1 MRVHAGVRCE
11 RVIGKLPRSR
21 MPALLH
27 PPTPKPQ
34 AHQRWH
40 QLYGA
45 ARSLAL
51 AEAIEADSRP
61 YLVIARD
68 ARELDQL
75 RAELGFFLGPENAKA
90 HPIHVL
96 PDWEVLP
103 YDVFS
108 PHPDI
113 ISERLLA
120 LAEMP
125 RRKSAVILAAADTL
139 GQRLAPRGYV
149 EGRSFNFS
157 VGDRLQIEP
166 LRARLVESGYA
177 SVSQVT
183 APGEFALRGSLFD
196 VFPMGTSTPLRV
208 DLFDDE
214 VEAIREFDPETQRSG
229 ESLKNVRLLPGRE
242 LPLDAES
249 VKAFR
254 LRYRKRFE
262 GDPTKSVIYRGVSD
276 GLAPPGIEFYLPLFF
291 DDTDT
296 LLDYLPA
303 DTVVCAGVDLPA
315 VVERAAASVAERFEE
330 RRHDTERP
338 VLSPE
343 ELFLP
348 PGELQARLA
357 SFTRVDVDS
366 FKIDEELG
374 AGGHNFATSAPRE
387 WRVDLRTERPL
398 APLEDFLDSFPG
410 RVLLAADSAGR
421 REVLLEMLRGH
432 GLKPRVVAGWHE
444 FVDGDAPFAISIA
457 PEMAGLHVTSP
468 PIAVLGEAQL
478 FGQRARQE
486 RRRRRAQSD
495 PQAIL
500 RDLTTLGPGSPVVH
514 EDYGVGRYIGLQ
526 VMQLAGQ
533 DGEFVVLEYAGGD
546 KLYVPVQQLH
556 LVSRYSGAAPESAP
570 LHKLG
575 TDQWAKARKRAADKI
590 RDVAAELLDLYAQRQ
605 AKKGPALATKELD
618 YQAFAS
624 SFPFEE
630 TADQAEAIRQ
640 VLQDLSSE
648 KPMDRV
654 VCGDVGFGKT
664 EVAMRAAFVAAQ
676 SGKQVVVLVPTTLLA
691 EQHTN
696 NFRDRFA
703 DWPVRVE
710 SLSRFRSGKET
721 NAVLEGVEKGTVDI
735 VIATQKLLHANV
747 RFKDLGLI
755 IVDEE
760 HRFGVRDK
768 EKLKTLRAEVHVL
781 TLTATPIPRTLNM
794 ALGGL
799 RDLSLITTPPAER
812 LAIKTFVTEWHAP
825 TLREAALREFR
836 RGGQVYFVHNVV
848 ETIEKT
854 AQELA
859 KLIPEAQVRVGHGQ
873 MRERDLEQLM
883 VDFYHRRFNLLVCTT
898 IIESGIDVP
907 TANTIMIDR
916 ADRLGLAQL
925 HQLRGRVG
933 RSHHRAYAYLLTPN
947 RKALSLDAVKRLEA
961 IESLEDLGA
970 GFVLATHDLEI
981 RGAGELLGES
991 QSGELTEIGLTM
1003 YLDMLEQAVKALKE
1017 GKEPV
1022 LDRPLAATAEVELR
1036 LPALLP
1042 ESFVADVPMRLAL
1055 YKRLAAA
1062 PDNAA
1067 VDELTEEIVDR
1078 FGPLPPPAT
1087 NLLRV
1092 TRLKLAARQIGIR
1105 RLDLGPQGGYAL
1117 FEESNKVDPRAV
1129 IRLVQHPDRD
1139 YRLEGALK
1147 LRISVETETDAER
1160 FGFAERFLGELR
1172 GDPPARAPTGATPKA
1187 PPPPARKR

>member
-1 MRVHAGVRCE
+1 MPSLLQPPLPASHAR
-11 RVIGKLPRSR
+11 
-21 MPALLH
+21 
-27 PPTPKPQ
+27 
-34 AHQRWH
+34 QRWH
-40 QLYGA
+40 QLYGS
-45 ARSLAL
+45 ARSLAI
-51 AEAIEADSRP
+51 AEAVETDSRP

-68 ARELDQL
+68 ARELDLL
-75 RAELGFFLGPENAKA
+75 RAELGFFLGDASR
-90 HPIHVL
+90 IHAL

-113 ISERLLA
+113 ISERLAA
-120 LAEMP
+120 LAELP
-125 RRKSAVILAAADTL
+125 RLKSAVLLAAADTL

-149 EGRSFNFS
+149 EGRTFNLA
-157 VGDRLQIEP
+157 VGDRLPLAP

-196 VFPMGTSTPLRV
+196 VFPMGAATPLRI

-214 VEAIREFDPETQRSG
+214 IEAIREFDPDTQRSG
-229 ESLKNVRLLPGRE
+229 AVLRQVRMLPGRE
-242 LPLDAES
+242 LPLDADS

-262 GDPTKSVIYRGVSD
+262 GDPTRSVIYRGVSD

-291 DDTDT
+291 DTTDT
-296 LLDYLPA
+296 LLDYLPP
-303 DTVVCAGVDLPA
+303 DTVVCAASDIAGA
-315 VVERAAASVAERFEE
+315 VERAAATAAERFEE
-330 RRHDTERP
+330 RRHDIERP
-338 VLSPE
+338 VLSPD
-343 ELFLP
+343 ELYLSP
-348 PGELQARLA
+348 AELEQRLA
-357 SFTRVDVDS
+357 AFTRIDYES
-366 FKIDEELG
+366 FKVED
-374 AGGHNFATSAPRE
+374 ASRGHNFPSAAPHE
-387 WRVDLRTERPL
+387 WRVDLRADKPL
-398 APLEDFLDSFPG
+398 APLAEFLVHYPG

-421 REVLLEMLRGH
+421 REVLLEMLRATA
-432 GLKPRVVAGWHE
+432 LTPAPVAGWHE
-444 FVDGDAPFAISIA
+444 FVAGDARFAITVA
-457 PEMAGLHVTSP
+457 PEMAGLHVVQP

-486 RRRRRAQSD
+486 RRRRRAAAD

-500 RDLTTLGPGSPVVH
+500 RDLTSLGPGSPVVH
-514 EDYGVGRYIGLQ
+514 EEYGVGRYVGLQ
-526 VMQLAGQ
+526 VMQVAGQ

-556 LVSRYSGAAPESAP
+556 LVARYSGAAPESAP

-575 TDQWAKARKRAADKI
+575 TDQWAKARKRAADQI
-590 RDVAAELLDLYAQRQ
+590 RDVAAELLDLYARRQ
-605 AKKGPALATKELD
+605 AKRGPPLPAKELE
-618 YQAFAS
+618 YQAFAG

-630 TADQAEAIRQ
+630 TEDQAEAIRQ
-640 VLQDLSSE
+640 VMQDLDSE
-648 KPMDRV
+648 RPMDRV

-676 SGKQVVVLVPTTLLA
+676 AGKQVAVLVPTTLLA
-691 EQHTN
+691 EQHTA

-703 DWPVRVE
+703 DWPVRIE
-710 SLSRFRSGKET
+710 TLSRFRTGKES
-721 NAVLEGVEKGTVDI
+721 NAVLEGIEKGTVDI
-735 VIATQKLLHANV
+735 VIATHRLLHANV

-755 IVDEE
+755 VVDEE

-768 EKLKTLRAEVHVL
+768 EKLKALRAEVHVL

-825 TLREAALREFR
+825 TLREAAMREFR

-848 ETIEKT
+848 DTIEKT
-854 AQELA
+854 AQEIA
-859 KLIPEAQVRVGHGQ
+859 RLIPEADVRVGHGQ
-873 MRERDLEQLM
+873 MRERDLERLM

-933 RSHHRAYAYLLTPN
+933 RSHHRAYAYLLTPP
-947 RKALSLDAVKRLEA
+947 RKALTADAAKRLEA
-961 IESLEDLGA
+961 IESLEELGA

-991 QSGELTEIGLTM
+991 QSGELTEVGLTM
-1003 YLDMLEQAVKALKE
+1003 YLDMLEQAVRALKE
-1017 GKEPV
+1017 GREPM

-1042 ESFVADVPMRLAL
+1042 ESYVADVPARLAL

-1067 VDELTEEIVDR
+1067 IDGLTEEIVDR

-1092 TRLKLAARQIGIR
+1092 ARLKLAARAIGIR
-1105 RLDLGPQGGYAL
+1105 RLDLGAQGGYAL
-1117 FEESNKVDPRAV
+1117 FEETNQVDPKSV

-1139 YRLEGALK
+1139 YRLEGPLK
-1147 LRISVETETDAER
+1147 LRISYETDESER
-1160 FGFAERFLGELR
+1160 FEFAEKFLGELR
-1172 GDPPARAPTGATPKA
+1172 GPPAARASASRPAA
-1187 PPPPARKR
+1187 PSAARRPS

>member
-1 MRVHAGVRCE
+1 
-11 RVIGKLPRSR
+11 
-21 MPALLH
+21 MPSLLH
-27 PPTPKPQ
+27 PPIPAPKSR
-34 AHQRWH
+34 QRWH
-40 QLYGA
+40 QLYGS

-51 AEAIEADSRP
+51 AEAVESDNRP

-75 RAELGFFLGPENAKA
+75 RSELAFFLGGSRQ
-90 HPIHVL
+90 IHVL

-103 YDVFS
+103 YDLFS

-113 ISERLLA
+113 ISERLAA
-120 LAEMP
+120 LAELP
-125 RRKSAVILAAADTL
+125 RLKSAVLLAAADTL
-139 GQRLAPRGYV
+139 GQRIAPRGYV
-149 EGRSFNFS
+149 DGRTFNLA
-157 VGDRLQIEP
+157 VGDKLPIEP

-177 SVSQVT
+177 SVSQVS

-196 VFPMGTSTPLRV
+196 VFPMGAETPLRV

-214 VEAIREFDPETQRSG
+214 IEVIREFDPDTQRSG
-229 ESLKNVRLLPGRE
+229 DSLKQVRLLPGRE
-242 LPLDAES
+242 MPLDADS

-291 DDTDT
+291 DTTDT

-303 DTVVCAGVDLPA
+303 DVVVCAGAEMPA
-315 VVERAAASVAERFEE
+315 AVERAARSIAERYEE
-330 RRHDTERP
+330 RRHDIERP
-338 VLSPE
+338 VLAPE
-343 ELFLP
+343 ELYLP
-348 PGELQARLA
+348 PEELQARLDT
-357 SFTRVDVDS
+357 FTRVELES
-366 FKIDEELG
+366 FKIDDELFSEAQG
-374 AGGHNFATSAPRE
+374 AFNFPTAAPQE
-387 WRVDLRTERPL
+387 WRVDLRAERPL
-398 APLEDFLDSFPG
+398 APLENFLDMYKG

-421 REVLLEMLRGH
+421 REVLLEMLRKH
-432 GLKPRVVAGWHE
+432 GLKPAGVAGWHE
-444 FVDGDAPFAISIA
+444 FVDSKAAFALCVA
-457 PEMAGLHVTSP
+457 PEMAGLNILAP
-468 PIAVLGEAQL
+468 PIVVLGEAQL

-486 RRRRRAQSD
+486 RRRRRSQSD

-500 RDLTTLGPGSPVVH
+500 RDLTALGPGSPVVH
-514 EDYGVGRYIGLQ
+514 EEYGVGRYIGLQ
-526 VMQLAGQ
+526 VMQVAGQ

-605 AKKGPALATKELD
+605 AKRGPALPSKELE
-618 YQAFAS
+618 YQAFTN

-640 VLQDLSSE
+640 VLQDLASE

-676 SGKQVVVLVPTTLLA
+676 AGKQVAVLVPTTLLA

-703 DWPVRVE
+703 DWPVRIE
-710 SLSRFRSGKET
+710 SLSRFRTGKES
-721 NAVLEGVEKGTVDI
+721 NAVLDGVERGTVDI

-854 AQELA
+854 AQEIA
-859 KLIPEAQVRVGHGQ
+859 KLIPEAEVRVGHGQ

-883 VDFYHRRFNLLVCTT
+883 VDFYHRRFNFLVCTT

-933 RSHHRAYAYLLTPN
+933 RSHHRAYAYLLTPP
-947 RKALSLDAVKRLEA
+947 RKALSQDAAKRLEA

-1003 YLDMLEQAVKALKE
+1003 YLDLLEQAVKALKE
-1017 GKEPV
+1017 GREPV

-1036 LPALLP
+1036 LPSLLP
-1042 ESFVADVPMRLAL
+1042 ESYVADVPVRLAL

-1062 PDNAA
+1062 PDNAG
-1067 VDELTEEIVDR
+1067 VDTLTEEIVDR

-1092 TRLKLAARQIGIR
+1092 ARLKLAARAIGIR

-1117 FEESNKVDPRAV
+1117 FEEQNQVDPRAV

-1147 LRISVETETDAER
+1147 LRISVETDEGNER
-1160 FGFAERFLGELR
+1160 FEFAEKFLGQLKGTPEK
-1172 GDPPARAPTGATPKA
+1172 PAAAQPSAAK
-1187 PPPPARKR
+1187 RK

>member
-1 MRVHAGVRCE
+1 MA
-11 RVIGKLPRSR
+11 
-21 MPALLH
+21 ALLH
-27 PPTPKPQ
+27 PTPPAPQ
-34 AHQRWH
+34 AHVRWH

-45 ARSLAL
+45 ARSLTL
-51 AEAIEADSRP
+51 AEAIEADTRP
-61 YLVIARD
+61 WLVIARD

-75 RAELGFFLGPENAKA
+75 RAELGFFLGGSRPLHA
-90 HPIHVL
+90 L

-113 ISERLLA
+113 ISERLSA

-125 RRKSAVILAAADTL
+125 RLKSAVILAAADTL

-149 EGRSFNFS
+149 DGRTFNLA
-157 VGDRLQIEP
+157 VGDRLEIEP

-214 VEAIREFDPETQRSG
+214 VEAIREFDAETQRSG
-229 ESLKNVRLLPGRE
+229 ESLQHVRLLPGRE

-262 GDPTKSVIYRGVSD
+262 GDPTRSVIYRGVSD

-291 DDTDT
+291 DSTDT
-296 LLDYLPA
+296 LLDYLPS
-303 DTVVCAGVDLPA
+303 DTVVVAGADLPA
-315 VVERAAASVAERFEE
+315 AVDRAARSVAERYEE
-330 RRHDTERP
+330 RRHDIERP
-338 VLSPE
+338 ILAPD
-343 ELFLP
+343 ELFLSP
-348 PGELQARLA
+348 DELHARLA
-357 SFTRVDVDS
+357 AFTRVDVDS
-366 FKIDEELG
+366 FKVDNEVVAAD
-374 AGGHNFATSAPRE
+374 AGGHNFPTRAPQE
-387 WRVDLRTERPL
+387 WRVDLRAERPL

-421 REVLLEMLRGH
+421 REVLLEMLRAH
-432 GLKPRVVAGWHE
+432 GLAPRLVAGWHE
-444 FVDGDAPFAISIA
+444 FVDGDARFALSIA
-457 PEMAGLHVTSP
+457 PEMAGLHVVTP

-486 RRRRRAQSD
+486 RRRRRAASD

-500 RDLTTLGPGSPVVH
+500 RDLTALGPGSPVVH
-514 EDYGVGRYIGLQ
+514 EEYGVGRYVGLQ
-526 VMQLAGQ
+526 VMQVAGQ

-605 AKKGPALATKELD
+605 AKKGPALSTKDLE

-640 VLQDLSSE
+640 VLQDLASE

-676 SGKQVVVLVPTTLLA
+676 SGRQVVVLVPTTLLA

-703 DWPVRVE
+703 DWPVRIE
-710 SLSRFRSGKET
+710 TLSRFRSGKET

-735 VIATQKLLHANV
+735 VIATHKLLHANV

-768 EKLKTLRAEVHVL
+768 EKLKALRAEVHVL

-859 KLIPEAQVRVGHGQ
+859 RLIPEAQVRVGHGQ

-991 QSGELTEIGLTM
+991 QSGELTEVGLTM
-1003 YLDMLEQAVKALKE
+1003 YLDLLEQAVKALKE
-1017 GKEPV
+1017 GREPV

-1042 ESFVADVPMRLAL
+1042 ESYVADVPVRLAL

-1092 TRLKLAARQIGIR
+1092 TRLKLAARAIGIR

-1117 FEESNKVDPRAV
+1117 FEEVNRVDPRAV

-1139 YRLEGALK
+1139 YRLEGSLK
-1147 LRISVETETDAER
+1147 LRISVENETDAER
-1160 FGFAERFLGELR
+1160 FEFAERFVDELK
-1172 GDPPARAPTGATPKA
+1172 GGK
-1187 PPPPARKR
+1187 PPPAPTAAARNR